1 MNIDL
6 REESSSAYK
15 NKFVLINRYNSPT
28 SRLDPVAW
36 VHSETKKTITPFDDG
51 TFETNDGITGTWEI
65 TIVNEKRTFII
76 KNWAGTFV
84 MPVDNWTP
92 EFASAIVDPEHR

>member
-51 TFETNDGITGTWEI
+51 TFETNDGITGTWSIIHKTTGEDVYVIKTSDGSVEI
-65 TIVNEKRTFII
+65 PIINHKLWGNE
-76 KNWAGTFV
+76 
-84 MPVDNWTP
+84 D
-92 EFASAIVDPEHR
+92 H